1 MSATSPFRRA
11 GLVGPALLIVLILVG
26 VPLGIMAWVSLLGR
40 GATIGV
46 DWQSAPSFANYTKL
60 IWEEDFDGTLLFNP
74 TYLSILWR
82 SVWQAAATT
91 AICVALGLPVALWMS
106 SLSRGARDIA
116 VLLITIPFWTNL
128 LVRNYAWLIILRE
141 DGAVSQAANA
151 VWPFGP
157 VQLLYNDAAILIGLV
172 YSFLPFMIL
181 PIYAGFEKFDWR
193 LLEAAYDLGANRRRA
208 LTRVIVPLAMP
219 GIIAGSM
226 LVFIPSLGSFVTA
239 AILGGGKS
247 MMMGNLIQ
255 LQFGQSRNWP
265 FGAAI
270 SVVLLA
276 LMMLVLMG
284 IAIWKNRQEAK
295 R

>member
-1 MSATSPFRRA
+1 
-11 GLVGPALLIVLILVG
+11 
-26 VPLGIMAWVSLLGR
+26 
-40 GATIGV
+40 
-46 DWQSAPSFANYTKL
+46 
-60 IWEEDFDGTLLFNP
+60 
-74 TYLSILWR
+74 
-82 SVWQAAATT
+82 
-91 AICVALGLPVALWMS
+91 
-106 SLSRGARDIA
+106 
-116 VLLITIPFWTNL
+116 
-128 LVRNYAWLIILRE
+128 
-141 DGAVSQAANA
+141 
-151 VWPFGP
+151 
-157 VQLLYNDAAILIGLV
+157 
-172 YSFLPFMIL
+172 
-181 PIYAGFEKFDWR
+181 
-193 LLEAAYDLGANRRRA
+193 
-208 LTRVIVPLAMP
+208 MP

-226 LVFIPSLGSFVTA
+226 LVFIPSIGSFVTA

>member
-1 MSATSPFRRA
+1 MSDTTPLRRT
-11 GLVGPALLIVLILVG
+11 GLVGPALVTVLFLVG
-26 VPLGIMAWVSLLGR
+26 VPLCIMAWVSLLGR
-40 GATIGV
+40 GTTMGV
-46 DWQSAPSFANYTKL
+46 DWQSVPSTANYAKL

-91 AICVALGLPVALWMS
+91 VICILLGLPVALWMS
-106 SLSRGARDIA
+106 SLTRGARDVAI
-116 VLLITIPFWTNL
+116 LLVTIPFWTNL

-141 DGAVSQAANA
+141 DGAVSRTANA
-151 VWPFGP
+151 IWPFGP

-181 PIYAGFEKFDWR
+181 PVYAVFEKFDWR

-208 LTRVIVPLAMP
+208 LTRVILPLAMP
-219 GIIAGSM
+219 GIVAGGM

-284 IAIWKNRQEAK
+284 IALWRNRAERK
-295 R
+295 T